1 MKKILVSTVV
11 PILNAFLMLF
21 LSPSVLFLLIRPFA
35 IIGAA
40 IGKGGL
46 QVGFPFS
53 FTPFLSIIS
62 FLFPMI
68 VMSVFSF
75 YLWKLRQRVS
85 GAAIKRLIL
94 GVVLLSLSIGFLLMI
109 RPMLGD
115 PAIWGLLP
123 ERQLSP
129 FGVALLALTV
139 LFGLAL
145 ISLAFSIWMPLRKV
159 FGGRATALLFLLAGA
174 SLASVVGLP
183 VGVIFLAMVQIS
195 LGTVFLQRSST

>member
-1 MKKILVSTVV
+1 MKKVLIGIVV
-11 PILNAFLMLF
+11 PILNA
-21 LSPSVLFLLIRPFA
+21 VLILLLNPYALLVLIRPFA
-35 IIGAA
+35 IIGSA

-53 FTPFLSIIS
+53 FTPFIS

-129 FGVALLALTV
+129 SGVALLAFTV

-145 ISLAFSIWMPLRKV
+145 ISLAFSMWMPLRKA
-159 FGGRATALLFLLAGA
+159 FSGRATTLLFLLAGA

-183 VGVIFLAMVQIS
+183 GGIIFLAMVQIS
-195 LGTVFLQRSST
+195 LGTMLLQRSFT